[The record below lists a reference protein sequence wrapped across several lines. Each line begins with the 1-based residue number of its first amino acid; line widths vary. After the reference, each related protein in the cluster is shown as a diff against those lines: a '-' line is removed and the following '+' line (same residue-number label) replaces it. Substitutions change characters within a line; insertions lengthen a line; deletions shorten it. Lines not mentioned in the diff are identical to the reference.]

1 MIENLKS
8 RKLLYWRGNF
18 TYNFSMEYADMIHEI
33 ILEQVK
39 KRLSRTYR
47 DIRINSKGVKS
58 FEYEGFYPDMI
69 LGNHGME
76 LALLEV
82 ETPDTISE
90 KQADNWKSL
99 SGLGLK
105 LILMIPKDHKVR
117 VTDLLWSKG
126 MMDKVSIGTYEISV
140 QMP

>member
-1 MIENLKS
+1 
-8 RKLLYWRGNF
+8 
-18 TYNFSMEYADMIHEI
+18 MEYADLIHEM

-39 KRLSRTYR
+39 RKLSRTYKE
-47 DIRINSKGVKS
+47 IRTNTKGEKRT
-58 FEYEGFYPDMI
+58 EYEGFYPDMV
-69 LGNHGME
+69 LGNHGMA

-82 ETPDTISE
+82 ETADSISD
-90 KQADNWKSL
+90 KQADHWKSL

-105 LILMIPKDHKVR
+105 LVLMIPKDQKVR

>member
-1 MIENLKS
+1 
-8 RKLLYWRGNF
+8 
-18 TYNFSMEYADMIHEI
+18 MEYADLVHEL
-33 ILEQVK
+33 ILGQVK
-39 KRLSRTYR
+39 RKLSRTYK
-47 DIRINSKGVKS
+47 DISTNTKGEKKAA
-58 FEYEGFYPDMI
+58 YEGFYPDMV
-69 LGNHGME
+69 LGNHGIA

-82 ETPDTISE
+82 ETADSISE

-105 LILMIPKDHKVR
+105 LILMIPKDQKVR

-126 MMDKVSIGTYEISV
+126 LMDKISIGTYEISV